1 MNSSFTKYVGCSSVL
16 SFMYVDDV
24 GDLLE
29 GIGHTFHLRTCLKP
43 ILYIS
48 VCMELSRGACH
59 QPDTLYMQ
67 KACQVDALVIGHRSN
82 ATQTIPVT
90 PDTMTCHL
98 PKHMHTSE
106 NCAPAMPTCQ
116 ANFALTRT
124 MNQTFNRIDRARQE
138 AVSGSTIILPN
149 IGGSATSAFCQ
160 SNQERPDA
168 FGTYHAPLPALSAL
182 QLKSTCSGHFRS
194 SHKESSALWHSTCM

>member
-1 MNSSFTKYVGCSSVL
+1 
-16 SFMYVDDV
+16 
-24 GDLLE
+24 
-29 GIGHTFHLRTCLKP
+29 
-43 ILYIS
+43 
-48 VCMELSRGACH
+48 
-59 QPDTLYMQ
+59 MQ

-90 PDTMTCHL
+90 LDTMACQF

-106 NCAPAMPTCQ
+106 NFAPALQTCQ
-116 ANFALTRT
+116 ANFAPTRP
-124 MNQTFNRIDRARQE
+124 MNQTFNRIGRARQE

-149 IGGSATSAFCQ
+149 IGGSAISALCQ
-160 SNQERPDA
+160 SNQERPDG

-194 SHKESSALWHSTCM
+194 SHKECSALWHSTCM